1 MAYADYKDLLDLT
14 EDLLSTM
21 VKDLT
26 GSYKIKIHPDPL
38 KPEKELEIDFSPPWR
53 RMPMMEEL
61 EKELGEPLPKDLESD
76 EARDFFDKQCKKHNV
91 DCSNPRTTT
100 RLIDKLV
107 GSFL

>member
-1 MAYADYKDLLDLT
+1 MAYSDYNDLLDLT
-14 EDLLSTM
+14 EDMLSNM

-26 GSYKIKIHPDPL
+26 GSYKIKIHPDL
-38 KPEKELEIDFSPPWR
+38 THPEKELEIDFSPPWR
-53 RMPMMEEL
+53 RISMMEEL
-61 EKELGEPLPKDLESD
+61 EKCLGEPIPKDIESE
-76 EARDFFDKQCKKHNV
+76 EARIYFDTHAKKHHV